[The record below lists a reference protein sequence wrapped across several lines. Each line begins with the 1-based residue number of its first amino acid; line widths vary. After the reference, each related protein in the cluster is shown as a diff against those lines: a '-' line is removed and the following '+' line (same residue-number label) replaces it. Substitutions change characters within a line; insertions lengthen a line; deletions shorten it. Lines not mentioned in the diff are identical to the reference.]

1 MLYFYDI
8 KLRNNIYTA
17 YRDIVTFHCQVQATN
32 RSPSGPNIFEEV
44 NEDETCPGAMANK
57 DYMGRIYMKPLG
69 QSRGQN
75 AELYVNIG
83 WNTSGNQTYPPYDPR
98 LAAACTEAQYNDL
111 INAYRDYIDSNAPP
125 FPAMM
130 CCMICSMAFGI
141 YCCCIPLCC
150 LYAWAKRF
158 TGSLQEVTKKKTD
171 EWSCPVRL
179 ALMEMGGHVAQ
190 VPDQMAYD
198 QYGQPLLVSGKHGHV
213 NAAWPPLG
221 YNLIIVM
228 PMKAE
233 EFAPQWVP
241 AATAAPTQIGMPQSA
256 HIQQPL
262 PVVQAQVVQ
271 AQVVQPVEQA

>member
-1 MLYFYDI
+1 MFALFLLFSR
-8 KLRNNIYTA
+8 KQRALLGTESLSSCRLFA
-17 YRDIVTFHCQVQATN
+17 
-32 RSPSGPNIFEEV
+32 
-44 NEDETCPGAMANK
+44 AMAMK
-57 DYMGRIYMKPLG
+57 HYMGRIYMKPLG

-111 INAYRDYIDSNAPP
+111 INAYRDYMDSNAVP

-130 CCMICSMAFGI
+130 CCMICSIALGV
-141 YCCCIPLCC
+141 YCLCIPLCC
-150 LYAWAKRF
+150 LCAWAKGF
-158 TGSLQEVTKKKTD
+158 TKGLKEITDKKTD

-179 ALMEMGGHVAQ
+179 ALMEVGGHVAQ

-271 AQVVQPVEQA
+271 AQVVQNEAMVVEANQPEA